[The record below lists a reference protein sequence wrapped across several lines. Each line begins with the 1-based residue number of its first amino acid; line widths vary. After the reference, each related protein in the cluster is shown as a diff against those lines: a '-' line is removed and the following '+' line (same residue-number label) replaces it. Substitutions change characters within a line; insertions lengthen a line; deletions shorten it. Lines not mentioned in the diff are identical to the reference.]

1 MDFVKALALPIDT
14 QTVLDAAKGVL
25 QDHLIKANFEDINT
39 PEVPTLATYESRQ
52 IMFKLWWA
60 YFDNH
65 IYEPQEWGG
74 YRNIITDLLGESAV
88 GGLTSFFNPVE
99 RAVRAYEYVF
109 DGKFGED
116 IVLDDK
122 VDNGDSINA
131 VTKQAVTDIWNWS
144 NINGWKDKFLIKAA
158 ALGTYNL
165 RIVFRNDD
173 NGKRVLLLPE
183 HPSIVRYVERDE
195 RGNITQLVLE
205 YEKVE
210 GEFFGEDDN
219 QRQKHKY
226 IEYMSREKFWMVKDG
241 EWWNYTLNNGEGGFV
256 DSREEATVPNK
267 LGIVPYVFAML
278 VDIGGD
284 FGVPCFYGRERQ
296 IDHLNALAAH
306 INYQIHKHVVPTWLI
321 EAGGPAPEP
330 IIMGDQRIWYVRKDN
345 TISSQ
350 VSVKDLVSKM
360 DLSTAIAQQ
369 TKLQEELTNS
379 MPELKATDGQFLSH
393 QSGGTVAQLRIPA
406 EQRILV
412 ARTNLE
418 SALIKAQKIA
428 ISLGILNGMWNVG
441 TGTSSRKAADE
452 AFAKGLEDHR
462 FAKRPAL
469 PLTTDDKLTLA
480 KADQA
485 KAAAENPNTPG
496 VKGGDN
502 TAIPSKEPVSST
514 TNG

>member
-1 MDFVKALALPIDT
+1 MDFLKALTLPVDT

-25 QDHLIKANFEDINT
+25 KDQLIRANFEDVNT
-39 PEVPTLATYESRQ
+39 PEVPILATYESRQ
-52 IMFKLWWA
+52 VAYKLWWA

-65 IYEPQEWGG
+65 VYEPQEWGG
-74 YRNIITDLLGESAV
+74 YRSIISDLLGDSAV
-88 GGLTSFFNPVE
+88 GGITSFFNPVE

-116 IVLDDK
+116 IILDTK
-122 VDNGDSINA
+122 VDNGNTINN
-131 VTKQAVTDIWNWS
+131 VTKEAINQTWNWS
-144 NINGWKDKFLIKAA
+144 NINGWKDKFLIKSA
-158 ALGTYNL
+158 ALGTCNI
-165 RIVFRNDD
+165 RIVFRNDN
-173 NGKRVLLLPE
+173 NGKRILLLPE
-183 HPSIVRYVERDE
+183 HPSIVRYVERDD

-210 GEFFGEDDN
+210 GDFFDDGDN
-219 QRQKHKY
+219 QRQQHKY

-241 EWWNYTLNNGEGGFV
+241 EWWNYTLNNGKGEFV

-321 EAGGPAPEP
+321 EAGGPVPEL
-330 IIMGDQRIWYVRKDN
+330 IQMGDQKIWYVKKD
-345 TISSQ
+345 TSITSQ

-360 DLSTAIAQQ
+360 DLNQAITQQ

-418 SALIKAQKIA
+418 SALVKAQKIA
-428 ISLGILNGMWNVG
+428 ISLGILHGIWDLG
-441 TGTSSRKAADE
+441 TGINSRSAADE
-452 AFAKGLEDHR
+452 AFAQGLEDHR

-469 PLTTDDKLTLA
+469 PLTTDDRLTLA
-480 KADQA
+480 KAEQA
-485 KAAAENPNTPG
+485 TAASQNPQIPG
-496 VKGGDN
+496 VQGGDN
-502 TAIPSKEPVSST
+502 TAIPKKESVSST